1 MNADDSAVLPLDTAR
16 LDEIEARAN
25 AATPG
30 PWRSMREGNQRYG
43 DSEQFFCGAS
53 RVDGLPRAYNTQYVI
68 PAIHL
73 EHVSRFKDED
83 ADFIAHARDD
93 VPALIAEVRRLR
105 SAEQSEDAPMERR
118 LTDRPDM
125 GVCEHGTDRSTDWC
139 VICDRDLFPTVEC
152 CPRCKYPL
160 WMHPCET

>member
-1 MNADDSAVLPLDTAR
+1 MNENQTVTPFEAQQPPHTDEKLTWTYVQPAHVAWINELGCEYLRAD
-16 LDEIEARAN
+16 AN
-25 AATPG
+25 TTWGAFQG
-30 PWRSMREGNQRYG
+30 GFRYG
-43 DSEQFFCGAS
+43 
-53 RVDGLPRAYNTQYVI
+53 RQY
-68 PAIHL
+68 
-73 EHVSRFKDED
+73 
-83 ADFIAHARDD
+83 
-93 VPALIAEVRRLR
+93 
-105 SAEQSEDAPMERR
+105 EQSLKQSKGAPMERL